1 MNNYLLTPPL
11 LFFVFFCFPPPPP
24 PHTFAELI
32 RSQVYAFSIFEY
44 SDCYNF
50 NEMIEFSLWNVIR
63 QLLGRCFSDGCF
75 DRRLLGISAI
85 CLFTSCEIATG
96 AWNGLPVFAQKQ
108 TDIPT
113 IYYVAF
119 VYLRKSIKQY
129 INGHAENQI
138 FFGIPE
144 FHSIFFWNRST
155 LKKSDLV

>member
-32 RSQVYAFSIFEY
+32 PSQVYAFSIFEY

-50 NEMIEFSLWNVIR
+50 NEMIEFSLWKVIR
-63 QLLGRCFSDGCF
+63 QLLARCFSDGCF

-96 AWNGLPVFAQKQ
+96 AWNGSLRFCSE
-108 TDIPT
+108 TDRHSNDIKLCGICILTEVYQT
-113 IYYVAF
+113 IYKWTCSESDF
-119 VYLRKSIKQY
+119 FRHTRISFD
-129 INGHAENQI
+129 I
-138 FFGIPE
+138 FFKQIY
-144 FHSIFFWNRST
+144 S
-155 LKKSDLV
+155 